1 MNLGIDLHDTLS
13 YNPEFFRTL
22 LKDWPFKRYI
32 VTGTPESQR
41 NETIEI
47 LSSYGV
53 TRECYNEVL
62 SGYEYKKSEMNL
74 SHFKHMREHKLQV
87 IKEYNIKIFFD
98 DNPFYVSYL
107 KDHTAVFQTILS
119 SEYLE
124 RFKQKDPFF
133 TCNFQADQFNYLEEL
148 DNNKIKKT
156 LNN

>member
-1 MNLGIDLHDTLS
+1 MNLGIDLHDTIS
-13 YNPEFFRTL
+13 YRPEFFKTL

-47 LSSYGV
+47 LNSYGV
-53 TRECYNEVL
+53 TREYYDEVI
-62 SGYEYKKSEMNL
+62 SGFEYKKSEMNL

-87 IKEYNIKIFFD
+87 IKEYDIKIFFD
-98 DNPFYVSYL
+98 DNPFYVDYL
-107 KDHTAVFQTILS
+107 KDNTTVFQVILS

-124 RFKQKDPFF
+124 RFKEKDPFF
-133 TCNFQADQFNYLEEL
+133 TCNFQADQFEYLEKL
-148 DNNKIKKT
+148 TDSKIKKT

>member
-1 MNLGIDLHDTLS
+1 MNLGIDLHDTIS
-13 YNPEFFRTL
+13 YRPEFFKTL

-32 VTGTPESQR
+32 VSGTPQSQ
-41 NETIEI
+41 EKEIIEI
-47 LSSYGV
+47 LNSYGIS
-53 TRECYNEVL
+53 TEYYDKIL
-62 SGYEYKKSEMNL
+62 LGYEYDKSDMNL
-74 SHFKHMREHKLQV
+74 SHFKHMREHKLQL
-87 IKEYNIKIFFD
+87 IKQYDIKVFFD

-124 RFKQKDPFF
+124 SFKQKDPFF

-148 DNNKIKKT
+148 DDDKIKKT